1 LRRCRGCTQLIMKSA
16 MTTTSHPGES
26 LRCDSLGYPAYF
38 DLRALAAYSSCSV
51 RWLRDRLV
59 DKICPLPHHRV
70 EGKILVK
77 RDDFDTWMQHF
88 RTADTSPGLNT
99 LVDDVFSGLL
109 SK

>member
-1 LRRCRGCTQLIMKSA
+1 MITASQNLLT
-16 MTTTSHPGES
+16 PGY
-26 LRCDSLGYPAYF
+26 L
-38 DLRALAAYSSCSV
+38 DLKTLAVYSSSSV

-70 EGKILVK
+70 EGKILV
-77 RDDFDTWMQHF
+77 RRSDFDSWMDHF

-99 LVDDVFSGLL
+99 LVDDVLSSLL